1 MTKKKK
7 KTKKVMV
14 KNLKNRIAIILDRS
28 WSMDNMRDQAIKMFN
43 EQVDTIIEENEDM
56 DTKVSLVTFTTNVD
70 EPEVWNK
77 PIDSLG
83 KLTKRSY
90 QPDGMTA
97 MYDAVGMTVD
107 KLRALPE
114 ADDENCSFLVIVI
127 SDGMENASREY
138 SSPMLASRVKKLQDK
153 GNWTFTYLGA
163 EQDLTQVSAATG
175 IKLDN
180 MQVFTASAG
189 GMRGAS
195 ASNIGGMT
203 KYFNSRKMGATSVS
217 CFYDGK
223 KEADVIAT
231 ADSTDDSV
239 TTTTTTKTKTKK

>member
-1 MTKKKK
+1 
-7 KTKKVMV
+7 MV

-28 WSMDNMRDQAIKMFN
+28 SSMGSMRDQAIEMFN

-56 DTKVSLVTFTTNVD
+56 DTKVSLVTFSTNVD

-90 QPDGMTA
+90 QPNGMTA
-97 MYDAVGMTVD
+97 MYDAVGMTID

-114 ADDENCSFLVIVI
+114 ADDENCSFLITVI

-138 SSPMLASRVKKLQDK
+138 TSSMLASRVKKLQDK

-195 ASNIGGMT
+195 ASSIGAVT
-203 KYFNSRKMGATSVS
+203 NYFDSRKKGATAVK
-217 CFYDGK
+217 CFYGGK
-223 KEADVIAT
+223 KEADVLP
-231 ADSTDDSV
+231 DDHVDVVDQLHELEKSKNSTV
-239 TTTTTTKTKTKK
+239 TTTTKK